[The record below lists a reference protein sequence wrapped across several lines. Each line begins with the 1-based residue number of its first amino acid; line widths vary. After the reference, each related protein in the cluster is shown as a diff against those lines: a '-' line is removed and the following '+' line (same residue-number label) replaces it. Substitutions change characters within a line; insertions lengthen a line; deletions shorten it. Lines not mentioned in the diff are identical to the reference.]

1 MEVEEGGLEEGG
13 GVFAG
18 EGAGEEDARGKGRAG
33 VLGVSSGDPS
43 LQDAA
48 HAGVMREP
56 IPLVEGGL
64 AS

>member
-33 VLGVSSGDPS
+33 V
-43 LQDAA
+43 
-48 HAGVMREP
+48 MREP